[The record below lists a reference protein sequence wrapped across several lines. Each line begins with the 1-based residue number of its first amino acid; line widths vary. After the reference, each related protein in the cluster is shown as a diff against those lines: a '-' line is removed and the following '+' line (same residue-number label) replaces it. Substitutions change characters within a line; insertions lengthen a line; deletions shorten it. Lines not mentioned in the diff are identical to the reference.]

1 MADSDK
7 QSVAAGHLERALAPD
22 TPVIKAA
29 EKKLVRK
36 QDLVITTLLSGC
48 YFFAYLV
55 RSYFLIHIHSHL
67 VEQSELTTS
76 IRIVALLGTRGSWAS
91 RRHLA

>member
-7 QSVAAGHLERALAPD
+7 QSVAAGHLEQAPAPD
-22 TPVIKAA
+22 APVNKAA

-55 RSYFLIHIHSHL
+55 RSHLLIHRSCL
-67 VEQSELTTS
+67 VEQSKLTTS
-76 IRIVALLGTRGSWAS
+76 TRTVALLETQGSWAF
-91 RRHLA
+91 RMNWA